1 MVLIKH
7 SCNATTKVGPYAA
20 LTTVLNLIL
29 AWTVR
34 DEPNNDPDIIFV
46 TNYPTVVRS
55 SLLRRSAKRKPD
67 IVCVPLRVLRE
78 WMSSDYDELRF
89 EDLIVLLAQGNI
101 PFDPTR
107 SWCDIDQFVEVE
119 KHLAK
124 LNTDFLNH
132 QYSRQDL
139 TNIVLGKNTPRLRCI

>member
-1 MVLIKH
+1 M
-7 SCNATTKVGPYAA
+7 
-20 LTTVLNLIL
+20 NLITIL
-29 AWTVR
+29 
-34 DEPNNDPDIIFV
+34 I
-46 TNYPTVVRS
+46 S
-55 SLLRRSAKRKPD
+55 SLSPKILLWSSPRYFDDQPNGNLISSAFPS
-67 IVCVPLRVLRE
+67 RVLRE
-78 WMSSDYDELRF
+78 WISSDYDELCF

-139 TNIVLGKNTPRLRCI
+139 TNIVLGKNTPRLKCISCRLISSQDHKIPYPPGATRYQFLNGHGQALA